1 MGKKKN
7 YSHHQYKK
15 NYGNYSTNYK
25 KNCSTVSHQERNN
38 SNSEEKR
45 FPVSSSV
52 NIRKDKK
59 HPIVSIVLF
68 LTLITSLIYF
78 GTTLWMGQN
87 ASGFFEVLIRN
98 FILVIFSILFVAICI
113 TNPNRKKG
121 VIVVG
126 SFFLLLFN
134 VYGSL
139 TSLGLV
145 TISSFGQVENFT
157 GKSLTEVVSWAEKNH
172 VTLTQDYEYS
182 DMVPE
187 YNIISQNI
195 EEGEITKDI
204 RELTVSVSEGPNP
217 DKEIIVPNMVGWN
230 SDRIISYV
238 EDNYLSNVEVE
249 FTVSDKAENTV
260 IGQSDSG
267 SMKRSDALKL
277 TFSLGEE
284 VDGSDVRMTDLVN
297 MSEFEATFYLKQH
310 RISYDIERDFSN
322 KIERGHVSAQSSNA
336 GDMVPVNNEDEKVT
350 ITISRGQS
358 IKVPNLKKMSM
369 VEITDWIIENKLKI
383 EFSNR
388 YDDSVKENQVI
399 EANYS
404 KGDIVEQGTTIEVVI
419 SRGSLVMEEFDNYE
433 DFKQWADQYGISYE
447 EQHEFSDDVPQ
458 GEVISYSYKKGETIK
473 NGDSIIVTISDGS
486 QCEVPDLIGMSR
498 KEAIE
503 ALEDAGL
510 NYNFVT
516 QNSNKS
522 KNTVIKQSISS
533 GSKVSSGT
541 TVTVTLSNGKNVE
554 YREDNESSN
563 NSNSSS
569 SSSNSGSNSSNN
581 NSGSSSTPPA
591 NNDQE
596 EEVVCNSCTI
606 TGLRNIY
613 NNYMGSFENTANAL
627 RNHITSQCPGITVI
641 IQGDSTSTMT
651 PGSPVGGFNGGN
663 TTSCSTETIIIA
675 Q

>member
-1 MGKKKN
+1 MGQKKK
-7 YSHHQYKK
+7 YSTNQYKK
-15 NYGNYSTNYK
+15 NY
-25 KNCSTVSHQERNN
+25 N
-38 SNSEEKR
+38 SKSYHGSQNFKFDEKTQQTT
-45 FPVSSSV
+45 SNV

-59 HPIVSIVLF
+59 HPIVNIFLF
-68 LTLITSLIYF
+68 FTLVTSLAYF
-78 GTTLWMGQN
+78 GISLWTGQN
-87 ASGFFEVLIRN
+87 SSGFFSSLICSVL
-98 FILVIFSILFVAICI
+98 LVVFSILFIAICV

-121 VIVVG
+121 IIVVG

-139 TSLGLV
+139 TSLGIINVPSL
-145 TISSFGQVENFT
+145 GQVENFT
-157 GKSLTEVVSWAEKNH
+157 GKSLTEVVSWASKNH

-195 EEGEITKDI
+195 EAGENTKDI

-217 DKEIIVPNMVGWN
+217 DKEIIVPNMVGWD

-249 FTVSDKAENTV
+249 FIVSDKAENTV
-260 IGQSDSG
+260 IEQSDSG

-284 VDGSDVRMTDLVN
+284 VDDSDVRMTDLVN

-358 IKVPNLKKMSM
+358 IKVPNLKKMNM

-388 YDDSVKENQVI
+388 YDDSIKENQVI

-473 NGDSIIVTISDGS
+473 NGDSIVVTISDGS

-554 YREDNESSN
+554 YREDNQSSD
-563 NSNSSS
+563 NSNSSSNSS

-627 RNHITSQCPGITVI
+627 RNHITSQCPGITVV

-651 PGSPVGGFNGGN
+651 PGSPVSGFSGGN

>member
-1 MGKKKN
+1 MGQKKKHSTN
-7 YSHHQYKK
+7 QYKK
-15 NYGNYSTNYK
+15 NYNTNSYHDSQNFK
-25 KNCSTVSHQERNN
+25 FNEKTQQAS
-38 SNSEEKR
+38 SN
-45 FPVSSSV
+45 V
-52 NIRKDKK
+52 NIRKEKK
-59 HPIVSIVLF
+59 HPIVNIFLF
-68 LTLITSLIYF
+68 LTLVTSLAYF
-78 GTTLWMGQN
+78 GISLWTGQN
-87 ASGFFEVLIRN
+87 SSGFFSSLICSV
-98 FILVIFSILFVAICI
+98 ILVVFSILFIAICV

-139 TSLGLV
+139 TSLGIITVPSL
-145 TISSFGQVENFT
+145 GQVENFT
-157 GKSLTEVVSWAEKNH
+157 GKSLTEVVSWASKNH

-195 EEGEITKDI
+195 EAGENTKDI

-217 DKEIIVPNMVGWN
+217 DKEIIIPNMVGWD

-260 IGQSDSG
+260 IEQSDSG

-284 VDGSDVRMTDLVN
+284 VDDSDVRMTDLVN

-322 KIERGHVSAQSSNA
+322 KIERGHVSSQSSNA

-350 ITISRGQS
+350 ITISRGRS
-358 IKVPNLKKMSM
+358 IKVPNLKKMNM

-433 DFKQWADQYGISYE
+433 DFKQWANQYGISYE

-473 NGDSIIVTISDGS
+473 NGDSIVVTISDGS
-486 QCEVPDLIGMSR
+486 QCEVPNLIGMSR
-498 KEAIE
+498 KEAID

-554 YREDNESSN
+554 YREDNDSSN
-563 NSNSSS
+563 NSNSSSNSS

-591 NNDQE
+591 NDDEE